1 MKRCPQC
8 YQTFSDEN
16 MFCLSDGTTLMV
28 IGDTSSSPT
37 IITSAP
43 FLPSQSAPQPAVR
56 QGVNPIFVY
65 LGIGLLVLLAGGAA
79 FMWIKSADSSS
90 KNDETIAKK
99 EEDLKR
105 REQELANAEKEKL
118 QKENE
123 ELKEKNQKAEEE
135 KLKLQK
141 QKQPS
146 TVPSQ
151 SQTQMPSSS
160 AGTAFVP
167 RPTTNVRVSPTS
179 SSAILCKIT
188 EKITIRTFGS
198 SGVRDNNGVW
208 IYTDYCGTIGFIHST
223 QIK

>member
-8 YQTFSDEN
+8 YQIFSDEN

-28 IGDTSSSPT
+28 IADTASSPT

-43 FLPSQSAPQPAVR
+43 FLPSQSAPQPVVR
-56 QGVNPIFVY
+56 QGVNPVFVY

-79 FMWIKSADSSS
+79 FMWMKSADSSS

-151 SQTQMPSSS
+151 SQTQTTSSS
-160 AGTAFVP
+160 GAAIVFAP
-167 RPTTNVRVSPTS
+167 PSNVRVSPGG
-179 SSAILCKIT
+179 AILCSVRQK
-188 EKITIRTFGS
+188 KTINIYGTIKHT
-198 SGVRDNNGVW
+198 DGVW
-208 IYTDYCGTIGFIHST
+208 VYTDVCGTTGVIHSG
-223 QIK
+223 QLRY